1 VRVAGDNERLP
12 GPGALPDPDSVVIP
26 DDASALEPDY
36 WALRAELA
44 ARRRDVRGGPGS
56 STAGRLASRVGPMLV
71 GALILVAFLAS
82 LGLMVRPTTQP
93 PTAPATLASSH
104 GTVGSV
110 GGLLPDATV
119 VVNGEEMPVREARP
133 AVVVWLPDGGADQAL
148 LDSLYL
154 QASAYGIPLV
164 LAGPPD
170 REPELLAA
178 AQETGPGRV
187 VVMLDPESA
196 LLDGFGLPP
205 AAGPVVAVVGIDGRL
220 HAVLDDPPSG
230 VRLESVL
237 GRVAGGGA
245 PTT

>member
-44 ARRRDVRGGPGS
+44 ARHRDERRGIAS
-56 STAGRLASRVGPMLV
+56 SSAGRLASRVGPMLV
-71 GALILVAFLAS
+71 GALILIAFLAS

-93 PTAPATLASSH
+93 PTPPTTLASSE

-110 GGLLPDATV
+110 GGLLPSATV
-119 VVNGEEMPVREARP
+119 VVNGEEMPLREARP
-133 AVVVWLPDGGADQAL
+133 AMLVWLPDTGADQAL

-154 QASAYGIPLV
+154 QASAFGIPLV
-164 LAGPPD
+164 LAGPPE
-170 REPELLAA
+170 REAELTTA
-178 AQETGPGRV
+178 AQDTGPGRV
-187 VVMLDPESA
+187 AVLLDADSA
-196 LLDGFGLPP
+196 LLDGFGLLP

-245 PTT
+245 PVD